1 MPEQDIVVTLSP
13 VHARHLAGAL
23 RVELGMRWESASLGP
38 LPCRDE
44 VERLRALLDEY
55 VEPLER
61 LGWGEPLGDVR
72 LRWRVDAVSGM
83 ARELRQAAEECCADS
98 QEDDDPDGLLET
110 ARALDEALRGV
121 TEVAVTS

>member
-23 RVELGMRWESASLGP
+23 RVELGMRCESAALGP
-38 LPCRDE
+38 LPCREE

-55 VEPLER
+55 GEQLER
-61 LGWGEPLGDVR
+61 LDWGEPLGDVR

-98 QEDDDPDGLLET
+98 RQDDDADGLLET
-110 ARALDEALRGV
+110 AR
-121 TEVAVTS
+121 